1 MQVSNPV
8 FIRWKHTLT
17 VPDVQPKNFIKL
29 AGIKYE
35 NLSGEFIDRA
45 GIGPFGKYEY
55 EIE

>member
-1 MQVSNPV
+1 VQVSNPV